1 MTVGPERPITAVLPV
16 RNGVLPLG
24 ADEATAEAGGSALV
38 IGSGCFDA
46 AQQLVGAARSIRTM
60 ELGHYAPG
68 TWARAVAE
76 VVADLRLMGDD
87 VQPAAAG
94 GGTAGKTTAKT
105 QHHLLLP
112 ASPDGRDLG
121 PRLAAVLDRDFVA
134 SAIRFDPTTAE
145 VTRFGGRVTETLHL
159 TGPVV
164 ATLQPGVRGVEAIRS
179 AAAPTVIPIER
190 ATHRTEPQS
199 QQQPGPLAGGG
210 LDPELIEELPA
221 DPSTMDL
228 AEADRI
234 IGGGAGL
241 GSPEAFEA
249 LRRLAD
255 RLGASTGGTRVVT
268 DWGWLPVERQIGTTG
283 VTVDPSLYVAFG
295 ISGAVQHTAGLGSP
309 THVISINLDPHCPMM
324 GMADLAIVSDGPA
337 VLDRLLTL
345 LDR

>member
-1 MTVGPERPITAVLPV
+1 
-16 RNGVLPLG
+16 
-24 ADEATAEAGGSALV
+24 AES
-38 IGSGCFDA
+38 S
-46 AQQLVGAARSIRTM
+46 
-60 ELGHYAPG
+60 
-68 TWARAVAE
+68 
-76 VVADLRLMGDD
+76 
-87 VQPAAAG
+87 
-94 GGTAGKTTAKT
+94 TAKT
-105 QHHLLLP
+105 RHHLLLP

-134 SAIRFDPTTAE
+134 SAIRFDPTIAE

-164 ATLQPGVRGVEAIRS
+164 ATLQPGVRGVEATGS
-179 AAAPTVIPIER
+179 TPAPTVIPIEGTR
-190 ATHRTEPQS
+190 HRTEPRS
-199 QQQPGPLAGGG
+199 QQQPSPVALGG
-210 LDPELIEELPA
+210 LDPDLIEELPA

-241 GSPEAFEA
+241 GSPEAFET

-324 GMADLAIVSDGPA
+324 GMADLAIVCDGPA